1 MSTRHAALITAEID
15 RDLLE
20 PLADAYDITFAGWAI
35 DKTVL
40 DEDALIE
47 NLRGREVLVTSYDKV
62 TEKVIE
68 SATSLK
74 LVICTRSNPVNVN
87 TDAARRAGIA
97 VAFTPGRNSDATAE
111 FAVGLLLAVSR
122 NIARANHLMIEG
134 ALTTDD
140 TERPGPLR
148 DDVTWGAVKK
158 IHPYVDLQ
166 GPQIHGK
173 TMGIIGLGSIGLRVG
188 HIMQGFG
195 AQVIAYDPYL
205 TDKDVAG
212 TGVRLVDLDELLRSS
227 DFVSCHMKVT
237 DSSRGLINAAAFEK
251 MKSTAFLINNSR
263 GAIIVEEDLIDALR
277 ERKIAGAALDVF
289 EYEPLWNG
297 HPFLTENFENLVMTP
312 HISGACADAIRNH
325 TGMVVDEL
333 LCHAAGNAPIHGWA
347 ALA

>member
-1 MSTRHAALITAEID
+1 M
-15 RDLLE
+15 
-20 PLADAYDITFAGWAI
+20 
-35 DKTVL
+35 KTHSSRTS
-40 DEDALIE
+40 
-47 NLRGREVLVTSYDKV
+47 RGREVLVTSYDKV

-158 IHPYVDLQ
+158 IPICRPPGDTDPWQERWASSDLACQ
-166 GPQIHGK
+166 
-173 TMGIIGLGSIGLRVG
+173 LDWRVG

-237 DSSRGLINAAAFEK
+237 DSSRGLI
-251 MKSTAFLINNSR
+251 KSAGSVREDEERHAFLINNSR